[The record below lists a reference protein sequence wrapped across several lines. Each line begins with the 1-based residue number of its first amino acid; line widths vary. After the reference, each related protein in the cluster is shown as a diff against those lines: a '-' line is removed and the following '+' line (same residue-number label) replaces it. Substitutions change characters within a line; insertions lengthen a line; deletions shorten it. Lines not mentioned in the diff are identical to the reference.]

1 MNVKWRTIFISVL
14 VFALGLAGC
23 SKRTMDYIMENEPSV
38 AGIVEE
44 AQDSY
49 LIIYIRTKG
58 YPDGASCKVSLEME
72 SEDSYTDI
80 SVGDEIVVY
89 YNGEIE
95 ESEPLQINS
104 VYGITLKT
112 SVNQDEE

>member
-1 MNVKWRTIFISVL
+1 MKWRTIFISVL

-44 AQDSY
+44 VQDSY

-72 SEDSYTDI
+72 SIGVQGVQTR
-80 SVGDEIVVY
+80 
-89 YNGEIE
+89 
-95 ESEPLQINS
+95 
-104 VYGITLKT
+104 
-112 SVNQDEE
+112 

>member
-1 MNVKWRTIFISVL
+1 MFPLYT
-14 VFALGLAGC
+14 
-23 SKRTMDYIMENEPSV
+23 V
-38 AGIVEE
+38 A
-44 AQDSY
+44 
-49 LIIYIRTKG
+49 
-58 YPDGASCKVSLEME
+58 